1 MIDLKTLLG
10 EELSEKV
17 KAALAGKGEGGK
29 DLVLGVANDGS
40 MIPKAKFDELND
52 KYKAAENLAADTKKQ
67 LDGLKAAGDPA
78 ELAKELEAARKA
90 AKEQTDAHEKAM
102 AALELDY
109 AVRAAIPDAQD
120 AALVA
125 SLVDKTGLK
134 LKDGAVEGLDEQL
147 KSLRETK
154 PFLFKKAEPETG
166 GFSSPRPG
174 DSGGAGGCARRGGG
188 QRHPRGA
195 GERGRGAPGLHGGGR
210 GPGGGL
216 PGGPLLRVW
225 RRGAMESYDDGSVL
239 WIFYNGSPRRGP
251 GSSA

>member
-1 MIDLKTLLG
+1 MIDLKIPLG
-10 EELSEKV
+10 DEHSEKD

-52 KYKAAENLAADTKKQ
+52 KYKAAEKLAADTKKQ

-78 ELAKELEAARKA
+78 ELVKGLVGARKA
-90 AKEQTDAHEKAM
+90 AKEQTEAHEKAM

-188 QRHPRGA
+188 QRHPRGVCAA
-195 GERGRGAPGLHGGGR
+195 GDRGADREDRHQPGAADRRL
-210 GPGGGL
+210 L
-216 PGGPLLRVW
+216 PEACG
-225 RRGAMESYDDGSVL
+225 
-239 WIFYNGSPRRGP
+239 
-251 GSSA
+251 